1 MKLAMKESI
10 SFALWQKALQEQA
23 EQDLKLAI
31 KVSMEKIQEDEK
43 LEKEEEDNMELA
55 LRKSFFT
62 FDEESAKADHD
73 ARQIEWELAEFP
85 SPDRGEGSWSK
96 FAREKE
102 CSTSKKGKEAI
113 MDIASN
119 ESEEDGCL

>member
-1 MKLAMKESI
+1 MEKMQEHEKLA
-10 SFALWQKALQEQA
+10 
-23 EQDLKLAI
+23 
-31 KVSMEKIQEDEK
+31 
-43 LEKEEEDNMELA
+43 KEEEDDMELA

-73 ARQIEWELAEFP
+73 ARQIEWELAGVP

-96 FAREKE
+96 FAGEKE

-113 MDIASN
+113 IDIASD
-119 ESEEDGCL
+119 ESEDDGCL